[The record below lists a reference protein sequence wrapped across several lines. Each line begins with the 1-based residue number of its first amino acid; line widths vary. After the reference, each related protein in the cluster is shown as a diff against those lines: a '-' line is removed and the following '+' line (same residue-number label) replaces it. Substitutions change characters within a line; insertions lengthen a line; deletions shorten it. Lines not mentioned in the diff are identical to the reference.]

1 MRSRAWEGTRQSIK
15 TRVNLECEKEHQEH
29 LLLSVMPA
37 YIAAEVSG
45 SEEINLRDF
54 DFLLLHLKS
63 KKTNKLRKVEYKLGL
78 SWAKLISGRGWLA
91 SLLDWDVL
99 RF

>member
-1 MRSRAWEGTRQSIK
+1 VLSIVQGHIYCSMEMRMRIRAWEGTHQSIK

-45 SEEINLRDF
+45 SKKMHLRDF
-54 DFLLLHLKS
+54 D
-63 KKTNKLRKVEYKLGL
+63 
-78 SWAKLISGRGWLA
+78 
-91 SLLDWDVL
+91 
-99 RF
+99 

>member
-37 YIAAEVSG
+37 YIAAEVSASRKMYLG
-45 SEEINLRDF
+45 HF
-54 DFLLLHLKS
+54 VFLLLRLKS
-63 KKTNKLRKVEYKLGL
+63 KETKKLRKVEYMHFVTFHIFTKLYKRVIG
-78 SWAKLISGRGWLA
+78 SN
-91 SLLDWDVL
+91 
-99 RF
+99 